1 MHLKIK
7 LVKLGILVFLEALS
21 TIFIEKKKPPRFHCE
36 TFHVFFCIFH
46 IWISENKIYTFMDLF
61 SLVNE

>member
-36 TFHVFFCIFH
+36 TFHVFSVFSIYGFQKIKYILLWTYFH
-46 IWISENKIYTFMDLF
+46 
-61 SLVNE
+61 